1 MPHPT
6 LAQLAQAVSPRAV
19 LGPAAALTAPLS
31 ALTYDSRQVKPGAV
45 FVAVRGLWV
54 DGHAYIDAALQA
66 GAAAIIAETPPPT
79 TLPADR
85 PVGWLQVSDGARAL
99 GLAADAFYGHP
110 SGAMDVL
117 AVTGTNGKT
126 TVAWLIHQLYEA
138 LPDSH
143 RQCAGLVGTVEN
155 RFAGVRRPTIFTTPP
170 SADLHALLA
179 EMRDAGCGVVAVEA
193 SSHGLAQG
201 RLAGL
206 RVAVAGFTNLSR
218 DHLDYHQT
226 MEAYREAK
234 ERLFRDFAGAA
245 VFNVDDPVGRA
256 LAADFAARR
265 GAANTLTVSPSGQ
278 READLVASELAC
290 DLEGSRVVLRG
301 QGEVLPWRLRLV
313 GRHNVENA
321 LVALGMARLQGVP
334 LGAAAAALE
343 TAAGAPGRLERVP
356 GPRNV
361 IVDYAHTP
369 DALTNVLAAVRD
381 VTPAGGRVLCV
392 FGAGGDRDP
401 GKRPQMG
408 AAVAEGADVVV
419 VTSDNPRTED
429 PAAIVAQVADGAR
442 EAGRAAGRSGGGQG
456 DAVQQAAGQGDADAA
471 WLHVEVDRRAA
482 IAWAVGEAEPE
493 DVVLIAGK
501 GHEDYQVLGTKRVP
515 FSDHAQALEAMARL
529 AAAR

>member
-6 LAQLAQAVSPRAV
+6 PAELAQAVSPRATF
-19 LGPAAALTAPLS
+19 GSAEAMAAALT

-66 GAAAIIAETPPPT
+66 GARAIIAETPPPGP
-79 TLPADR
+79 LDGVP
-85 PVGWLQVSDGARAL
+85 PVAWLQVDDGARAL

-110 SGAMDVL
+110 SRALDVL

-126 TVAWLIHQLYEA
+126 TVAWLLHQLYEA
-138 LPDSH
+138 LPAPL
-143 RQCAGLVGTVEN
+143 RRCAGLVGTVEN

-179 EMRDAGCGVVAVEA
+179 EMRDAGCGVVALEA
-193 SSHGLAQG
+193 SSHGLAQE

-218 DHLDYHQT
+218 DHLDYHET
-226 MEAYREAK
+226 MEAYRDAK
-234 ERLFRDFAGAA
+234 ARLFRDLAQAA
-245 VFNVDDPVGRA
+245 VFNVDDAVGRA
-256 LAADFAARR
+256 LARELAERR
-265 GAANTLTVSPSGQ
+265 GGARTLTVSPSGQ
-278 READLVASELAC
+278 QEADLMADGLTC
-290 DLEGSRVVLRG
+290 DLDGSRLVLRG
-301 QGEVLPWRLRLV
+301 PRLAAAREGAPPTLPWRLRLV

-321 LVALGMARLQGVP
+321 LVALGMAHLQGVP
-334 LGAAAAALE
+334 LEAAARALE
-343 TAAGAPGRLERVP
+343 GAAGAPGRLERVP

-369 DALTNVLAAVRD
+369 DALANVLAAVRD
-381 VTPAGGRVLCV
+381 VAPPAGRLLCV

-401 GKRPQMG
+401 GKRPEMG
-408 AAVAEGADVVV
+408 ATVAAGADVVV

-429 PAAIVAQVADGAR
+429 PATIVAQVADGAR
-442 EAGRAAGRSGGGQG
+442 AAGTRREPGE
-456 DAVQQAAGQGDADAA
+456 DPAT

-482 IAWAVGEAEPE
+482 IAWAVGQAGPE

-501 GHEDYQVLGTKRVP
+501 GHEDYQILGTERVP
-515 FSDHAQALEAMARL
+515 FSDREEAARAMAAL
-529 AAAR
+529 AG